1 MPIAVL
7 IIIWGGFLV
16 SFFKGYLKDV
26 PGIIYIVLSVPQH
39 LLASIIDVFR

>member
-26 PGIIYIVLSVPQH
+26 PGIISTILTMPQH
-39 LLASIIDVFR
+39 LLASIIDAFR

>member
-7 IIIWGGFLV
+7 IIIWGGFLTA
-16 SFFKGYLKDV
+16 FFKGYLKDV
-26 PGIIYIVLSVPQH
+26 PWIISTILSVPQH

>member
-16 SFFKGYLKDV
+16 AFFKGYLKDV
-26 PGIIYIVLSVPQH
+26 PGIIYTVLGVPQH
-39 LLASIIDVFR
+39 LLASIIDIFK